1 LILDFDLIVRNRQAP
16 LVDIGIR
23 DGRYVAIA
31 PDLGGAAGEQLDV
44 EGGVLSPGFV
54 ETHIHLD
61 KTCILDRCAGEI
73 GRAPHRAMER
83 VSEVKH
89 TFSIEDVQAR
99 ARRTL
104 EKCILHGTMLMRTHV
119 EVDPKVGLRGFEGVK
134 SLIDA
139 YRWAIDVEICVMPQE
154 GLLNNPGTEEL
165 MVKALE
171 SGARVIGAAPNY
183 DSDPDG
189 QIRRVF
195 EIARGFN
202 VDIDMHLDSGH
213 TTDRLDTLLVCEL
226 TEKYGW
232 EGRVAIGH
240 VTKLASMPLPDM
252 EAVAHRMAQAGVS
265 LTVLPSTDLF
275 LMGRDQ
281 AFNVRRGVVDANR
294 LIGEGVNC
302 SLSSNNILNPFTPFG
317 DGQLMRQGN
326 LYANTVQRGDREE
339 LAQVWSMFTTR
350 SAALMRRQD
359 YGIAVGNPADFVVVD
374 ATDAVDGLREIAPTL
389 LGYKAGKRTYMRERA
404 KLLRPAP
411 GSCREAGSPADRG
424 YLN

>member
-1 LILDFDLIVRNRQAP
+1 LDFDLIVRNARLFDADRNAP
-16 LVDIGIR
+16 LVDIGVR
-23 DGRYVAIA
+23 DGRYAAIA
-31 PDLGGAAGEQLDV
+31 PDLGGAAGEELDV
-44 EGGVLSPGFV
+44 EGGVVSPGFV

-61 KTCILDRCAGEI
+61 KTCILDRCACAA
-73 GRAPHRAMER
+73 GRSPHRAMER
-83 VSEVKH
+83 VSAVKH
-89 TFSIEDVQAR
+89 TFSIEDVLAR

-104 EKCILHGTMLMRTHV
+104 EKCILHGTMLMRTHA

-134 SLIDA
+134 SLIDE

-154 GLLNNPGTEEL
+154 GLLNNPGTEGL
-165 MVKALE
+165 MISALK

-183 DSDPDG
+183 DSDPAG

-195 EIARGFN
+195 EIARDFD

-213 TTDRLDTLLVCEL
+213 TADRLDTLLVCEL

-232 EGRVAIGH
+232 QGRVAIGH
-240 VTKLASMPLPDM
+240 VTKLASMTLPDM
-252 EAVAHRMAQAGVS
+252 TGVAHRMAQAGVS

-281 AFNVRRGVVDANR
+281 ESNVRRGVVDANR

-326 LYANTVQRGDREE
+326 LYANIVQRGEREE

-359 YGIAVGNPADFVVVD
+359 YGIAIGNPADFVVVD
-374 ATDAVDGLREIAPTL
+374 AVDAVDGLREIAPTL
-389 LGYKAGKRTYMRERA
+389 AGYKAGRRTYVRERA
-404 KLLRPAP
+404 KLLRPDTP
-411 GSCREAGSPADRG
+411 
-424 YLN
+424 

>member
-1 LILDFDLIVRNRQAP
+1 MDFDLIVRNARLFDADRNAP
-16 LVDIGIR
+16 LVDIGVR
-23 DGRYVAIA
+23 DGRYAAIA
-31 PDLGGAAGEQLDV
+31 PDLGGAAGEELDV
-44 EGGVLSPGFV
+44 EGGVVSPGFV

-61 KTCILDRCAGEI
+61 KTCILDRCACAA
-73 GRAPHRAMER
+73 GRSPHRAMER
-83 VSEVKH
+83 VSAVKH
-89 TFSIEDVQAR
+89 TFSIEDVLAR

-104 EKCILHGTMLMRTHV
+104 EKCILHGTMLMRTHA

-134 SLIDA
+134 SLIDE

-154 GLLNNPGTEEL
+154 GLLNNPGTEGL
-165 MVKALE
+165 MISALK

-183 DSDPDG
+183 DSDPAG

-195 EIARGFN
+195 EIARDFD

-213 TTDRLDTLLVCEL
+213 TADRLDTLLVCEL

-232 EGRVAIGH
+232 QGRVAIGH
-240 VTKLASMPLPDM
+240 VTKLASMTLPDM
-252 EAVAHRMAQAGVS
+252 TGVAHRMAQAGVS

-281 AFNVRRGVVDANR
+281 ESNVRRGVVDANR

-326 LYANTVQRGDREE
+326 LYANIVQRGEREE

-359 YGIAVGNPADFVVVD
+359 YGIAIGNPADFVVVD
-374 ATDAVDGLREIAPTL
+374 AVDAVDGLREIAPTL
-389 LGYKAGKRTYMRERA
+389 AGYKAGRRTYVRERA
-404 KLLRPAP
+404 KLLRPDTP
-411 GSCREAGSPADRG
+411 
-424 YLN
+424 

>member
-1 LILDFDLIVRNRQAP
+1 LDYDLIVRNARLFDADRQAP
-16 LVDIGIR
+16 LVHIGIR
-23 DGRYVAIA
+23 DGRYAAIA
-31 PDLGGAAGEQLDV
+31 PDLGGAASEELDV
-44 EGGVLSPGFV
+44 EGGVVSPGFV

-61 KTCILDRCAGEI
+61 KTCVLDRCARATE
-73 GRAPHRAMER
+73 RAPHGAMER
-83 VSEVKH
+83 VSAVKH
-89 TFSIEDVQAR
+89 TFSVEDVRAR

-104 EKCILHGTMLMRTHV
+104 EKCILHGTMLMRTHA

-134 SLIDA
+134 SLIDE

-165 MVKALE
+165 MVKALK

-183 DSDPDG
+183 DSDPAG

-195 EIARGFN
+195 EIARDFD

-213 TTDRLDTLLVCEL
+213 TADHLDTLLVCEL
-226 TEKYGW
+226 AEKYGW
-232 EGRVAIGH
+232 QGRVAIGH

-252 EAVAHRMAQAGVS
+252 AGVARRMAQAGVS

-281 AFNVRRGVVDANR
+281 ESNVRRGVVDANR

-317 DGQLMRQGN
+317 DGQLMRQAN
-326 LYANTVQRGDREE
+326 LYANVVQRGEREE
-339 LAQVWSMFTTR
+339 LAQVWYMFTTR
-350 SAALMRRQD
+350 SAALMRRKD

-374 ATDAVDGLREIAPTL
+374 AADAVDGLREVAPTL
-389 LGYKAGKRTYMRERA
+389 AGYKRGRRTYTRERA

-411 GSCREAGSPADRG
+411 GPAP
-424 YLN
+424 

>member
-1 LILDFDLIVRNRQAP
+1 MDFDLIIRNARRFDADQQAP

-23 DGRYVAIA
+23 DGRYVAIV
-31 PDLGGAAGEQLDV
+31 PNLGGAAREQVDV

-61 KTCILDRCAGEI
+61 KTCILDRCAGATE
-73 GRAPHRAMER
+73 RVPHRAMER
-83 VSEVKH
+83 VSAAKH
-89 TFSIEDVQAR
+89 TFSVEDVQAR

-119 EVDPKVGLRGFEGVK
+119 EVDPKVALHGFEGVK

-139 YRWAIDVEICVMPQE
+139 YRWAVDVEICVMPQE

-165 MVKALE
+165 MIRALE

-183 DSDPDG
+183 DSDPAG
-189 QIRRVF
+189 QIRRIF
-195 EIARGFN
+195 EIARVFD

-213 TTDRLDTLLVCEL
+213 TAERLDTLLVCEL

-232 EGRVAIGH
+232 QGRVAIGH
-240 VTKLASMPLPDM
+240 VTKLASMPLPDLHGI
-252 EAVAHRMAQAGVS
+252 AHRMAQAGVA

-281 AFNVRRGVVDANR
+281 TFNVRRGVVDANR

-317 DGQLMRQGN
+317 DGQPIRQGN
-326 LYANTVQRGDREE
+326 LYANIVQRAERDE

-350 SAALMRRQD
+350 SATLMRRRD

-389 LGYKAGKRTYMRERA
+389 MGYKAGKRTYIRERA
-404 KLLRPAP
+404 KLLRP
-411 GSCREAGSPADRG
+411 EQPAA
-424 YLN
+424 N